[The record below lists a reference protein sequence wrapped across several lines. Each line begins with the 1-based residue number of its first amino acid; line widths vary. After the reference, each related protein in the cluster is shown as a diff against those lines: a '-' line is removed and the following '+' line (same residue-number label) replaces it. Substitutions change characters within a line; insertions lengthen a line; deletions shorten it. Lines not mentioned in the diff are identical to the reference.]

1 MITRQLKVEP
11 HGGAGDM
18 AAKTQQQ
25 QNGRDEAR
33 GQQFQWRII
42 KKQRLKIR
50 RNKVG
55 ENKGGVEERGRRAGE
70 DEKPKNSPGLDVRGP
85 SEHGLLLLL
94 LLFSS
99 WPGSLR
105 KIKLASLPSA
115 RRDPI
120 NSVRAAHY
128 CSKALT
134 RREPRSQGRGIS
146 SSAFRATARR
156 DVCGTGCIDAGDQTK
171 ARAKTE
177 NLPGGCRTEPISD
190 LSCQYINKAFF

>member
-1 MITRQLKVEP
+1 MDEMRQEDSNFSGESSKSKDLKS
-11 HGGAGDM
+11 GGT
-18 AAKTQQQ
+18 KW
-25 QNGRDEAR
+25 E
-33 GQQFQWRII
+33 
-42 KKQRLKIR
+42 KIR
-50 RNKVG
+50 AAWK
-55 ENKGGVEERGRRAGE
+55 ERGRRSGE

-85 SEHGLLLLL
+85 SEHGLLLL

-128 CSKALT
+128 CSKAPT